1 LNKGDNKGRMSIW
14 WKKNLPLERGNIGQ
28 QNWTAPLENL
38 FKVHT
43 PFTAMTA
50 NFVIPQ
56 DVQRFFVL
64 VDVEPGQEDAVMER
78 LTQFPETK
86 EIHLIAGKHDILL
99 CIDIEKKIL
108 EESLEKGLKFIKGK
122 IRPLSGVRDTDT
134 LTVGKTFIRKAP

>member
-1 LNKGDNKGRMSIW
+1 
-14 WKKNLPLERGNIGQ
+14 
-28 QNWTAPLENL
+28 
-38 FKVHT
+38 
-43 PFTAMTA
+43 MTA

-64 VDVEPGQEDAVMER
+64 VDVEPGEEDAVMEE

-99 CIDIEKKIL
+99 CIDIERKIL

-122 IRPLSGVRDTDT
+122 IRPLPGVRDTDT
-134 LTVGKTFIRKAP
+134 LMVGKSFIRKAP

>member
-1 LNKGDNKGRMSIW
+1 
-14 WKKNLPLERGNIGQ
+14 
-28 QNWTAPLENL
+28 
-38 FKVHT
+38 
-43 PFTAMTA
+43 MTA

-64 VDVEPGQEDAVMER
+64 VDVEPGEEDAVMKE

-99 CIDIEKKIL
+99 CIDIERKIL

-122 IRPLSGVRDTDT
+122 IRPLPGVRDTDT
-134 LTVGKTFIRKAP
+134 LMVGKSFIRKAP

>member
-1 LNKGDNKGRMSIW
+1 
-14 WKKNLPLERGNIGQ
+14 
-28 QNWTAPLENL
+28 
-38 FKVHT
+38 
-43 PFTAMTA
+43 MTA

-122 IRPLSGVRDTDT
+122 IRPLPGVRDTDT